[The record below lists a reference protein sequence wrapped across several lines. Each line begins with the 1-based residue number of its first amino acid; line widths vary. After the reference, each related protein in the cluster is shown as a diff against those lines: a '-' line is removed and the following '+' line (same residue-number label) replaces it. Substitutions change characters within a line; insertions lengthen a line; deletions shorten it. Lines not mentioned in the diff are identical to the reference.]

1 MNALLHR
8 FIAEERG
15 DDLVEYALL
24 TAVVAI
30 VSFAAAAAIGVA
42 INTTYATW
50 DAATQNI
57 WEPQAPVD

>member
-1 MNALLHR
+1 MSVLLRR

-30 VSFAAAAAIGVA
+30 LSFAAVAAIGVA

-50 DAATQNI
+50 DTATQNI
-57 WEPQAPVD
+57 WEPQAPAD